1 MDIHRCRFVQYP
13 ADPIHALAFSHPSN
27 TKEKSSSDLRL
38 ALGRGNGDIEIFNPQ
53 NGRWVQEVIFKGSK
67 DSVIEQLAWTQ
78 DLVVEDEADAL
89 KYSRGPLRLFS
100 SSGSN
105 SITEWDI
112 GTGSPRK
119 QTEGNFG
126 DIWCFAVQPQIE
138 SPEKIKGLEGS
149 THSQLI
155 AAGCANG
162 TIILF
167 STEDDDLRYLRPLLT
182 PPVKKPRVV
191 SITWRDRHTVVAG
204 YEDST
209 IRVIDVR
216 TRTVI
221 RHMSLGKP
229 VDGEHTVVWAV
240 KCLPDGT
247 ILSGDSTGELKI
259 WDAKNFSLV
268 QRLKSHTHDIVDLAT
283 NVDGNVIF
291 SFGVDRRTVSYRP
304 AVSPAGG
311 KKTRWAEISHQRY
324 HRHDVK
330 CAATF
335 ESKDLS
341 VLISGGMDC
350 KPVVV
355 PIRKLQ
361 TESHRK
367 LSPLPQ
373 RPLIS
378 ASASARLFISWWNHE
393 IVVYRVRAQGSLSE
407 NVDFDDAPGS
417 SYEILA
423 RMIVQGDENIQDA
436 QLSAD
441 GQFIIAATIKSVR
454 LFQLRQTF
462 AGGRPC
468 VRTRPIDLPPAL
480 VRLGAKRVGFSP
492 DGKWVFTIRKDNTV
506 ALNKLVPSDDSTGK
520 PTIHTKT
527 VKLYRAT
534 RGPVHSALGGYPQTI
549 NHVAISGD
557 SRVLGVS
564 DVSGAIDTWVLEGHE
579 DLDYIEDDKSEH
591 SSDTSSNSSD
601 DEDEDDS
608 PVIHAQKWI
617 RNPSG
622 SQLPKLDSSI
632 LALTFR
638 PSPRSSLSVSTD
650 GNRGLHA
657 TRHTA
662 HPVAHE
668 LPTSNEMLIA
678 VTAKHQLVEFD
689 VLSCRLSDWS
699 RRNPSRFLPQ
709 AFKSLNP
716 PVTGCFWDCT
726 DRVNKG
732 ERLWLYG
739 SNWLFM
745 LDVSQDL
752 PQDKGPGKAEKI
764 GTLGRYNVLD
774 PVSPHPHPDG
784 KRRQGG
790 MLEMFGNGGNAQK
803 KRKRNTGA
811 GRSLSVQQRA
821 SGIGRAMLKYTGPTT
836 EGDNVHVID
845 MDVGLNPDGDDDM
858 DMDIDGDDDALAL
871 MRREREAD
879 EQLTGRG
886 GNGDGD
892 GDAKTMQKP
901 RRLHWKTY
909 EYSDILGVGVIGPVS
924 STPEADSDSANG
936 VSRNGVNGNGNE
948 NEKGLV
954 EKTTGQAQDQD
965 HNLEI
970 VIVERDVYDMIRKS
984 PYGRIDTG
992 QDWDT

>member
-27 TKEKSSSDLRL
+27 TKEKTPSDLRL
-38 ALGRGNGDIEIFNPQ
+38 ALGRGNGDIEIFDPRD
-53 NGRWVQEVIFKGSK
+53 GRWVQEAIFKGSK
-67 DSVIEQLAWTQ
+67 DSIIEQLAWTQ
-78 DLVVEDEADAL
+78 DLVLEDEAESP

-100 SSGSN
+100 TSGAN
-105 SITEWDI
+105 TITEWDI
-112 GTGSPRK
+112 ATGSPRR
-119 QTEGNFG
+119 QTEANFG

-138 SPEKIKGLEGS
+138 NPEKIKGLEGGA
-149 THSQLI
+149 HSQLI

-162 TIILF
+162 TIVLF

-191 SITWRDRHTVVAG
+191 SITWRDRTTVVAG

-209 IRVIDVR
+209 IRVIDLR
-216 TRTVI
+216 TRTTI

-247 ILSGDSTGELKI
+247 IISGDSTGELKI

-304 AVSPAGG
+304 ALTPTGG

-335 ESKDLS
+335 ESKGLS

-373 RPLIS
+373 RCLIS
-378 ASASARLFISWWNHE
+378 ASTSARMFVSWWNCE
-393 IVVYRVRAQGSLSE
+393 IVVYRVRAQGNLSE
-407 NVDFDDAPGS
+407 NIDFDDTTGS

-423 RMIVQGDENIQDA
+423 KLIVQGDEKIQDA
-436 QLSAD
+436 QLSPD
-441 GQFIIAATIKSVR
+441 GQFIIAATLNSVK
-454 LFQLRQTF
+454 LFQLRQTH
-462 AGGRPC
+462 AGGKPC
-468 VRTRPIDLPPAL
+468 VRTRTIDFPPAV
-480 VRLGAKRVGFSP
+480 VRLGAKRAGFSP
-492 DGKWVFTIRKDNTV
+492 DGKWIYTIRKDNTV
-506 ALNKLVPSDDSTGK
+506 ALNKLVPPDGSTGR
-520 PTIHTKT
+520 PTINPKT
-527 VKLYRAT
+527 VKLYRAS
-534 RGPVHSALGGYPQTI
+534 RRSVHSALGGYLQTI
-549 NHVAISGD
+549 NHVAMSGD
-557 SRVLGVS
+557 SRVLAVS
-564 DVSGAIDTWVLEGHE
+564 DVSGAIDAWVLEGHE
-579 DLDYIEDDKSEH
+579 DLDYIEDNKPGS
-591 SSDTSSNSSD
+591 SSDSSSDSSD
-601 DEDEDDS
+601 DDDDDEDDS

-622 SQLPKLDSSI
+622 SQLPQLDSSI

-638 PSPRSSLSVSTD
+638 PSPHPSLSAAAD

-657 TRHTA
+657 TRSTA

-668 LPTSNEMLIA
+668 LPTSNEMLVA

-689 VLSCRLSDWS
+689 VVSCRLSDWS

-709 AFKSLNP
+709 AFKSLSP
-716 PVTGCFWDCT
+716 PIVGCFWDCT
-726 DRVNKG
+726 DRANKG

-752 PQDKGPGKAEKI
+752 PQDKGVKAEKI
-764 GTLGRYNVLD
+764 CTLGKYNVLD
-774 PVSPHPHPDG
+774 PVLSHLQHRQDG
-784 KRRQGG
+784 KRQHGVMSE
-790 MLEMFGNGGNAQK
+790 MLGNGGNAHKKQK
-803 KRKRNTGA
+803 RTTGGV
-811 GRSLSVQQRA
+811 GRPLSAQQRT
-821 SGIGRAMLKYTGPTT
+821 SGIGRAMLKYTGPSI
-836 EGDNVHVID
+836 EGDDVDVIDLDADLNADGD
-845 MDVGLNPDGDDDM
+845 MDVDDDGDDA
-858 DMDIDGDDDALAL
+858 DALAL
-871 MRREREAD
+871 MRRGEYGDERLES
-879 EQLTGRG
+879 
-886 GNGDGD
+886 GDTNN
-892 GDAKTMQKP
+892 AIETTVHKT
-901 RRLHWKTY
+901 RRPHWKTY
-909 EYSDILGVGVIGPVS
+909 EYSDILGIGVLGPVS
-924 STPEADSDSANG
+924 SASGADSGAVNAVHGHETENG
-936 VSRNGVNGNGNE
+936 SGHGP
-948 NEKGLV
+948 V
-954 EKTTGQAQDQD
+954 EKKTERTEE
-965 HNLEI
+965 NLEV
-970 VIVERDVYDMIRKS
+970 VIVERDVYDMIRES